1 MTAEEHRSFL
11 ETDFDETDNANL
23 ADIMKVKVDRSLDRP
38 ERVKQYLDAVKNP
51 YLVKVGDVAVKVRFA
66 NNGTSFE
73 DAFERL
79 LLMS

>member
-1 MTAEEHRSFL
+1 MTAAEHRSFL
-11 ETDFDETDNANL
+11 ETDFDEADQDDLTD
-23 ADIMKVKVDRSLDRP
+23 ITKVKVDRSLSRE
-38 ERVKQYLDAVKNP
+38 ERVKKYLDEVKNP
-51 YLVKVGDVAVKVRFA
+51 YLVKVGDMAVKVRFA